1 MSRKPAPHLAEPKL
15 CKQRGQFLE
24 TKKKKPQSLLLWAS
38 QAQTETVWR
47 QAARYGVPAIAFV
60 NKMDRDGADFSA
72 ACLSVANRLGAKPL
86 PIQLPIM
93 ARARHMRFKKK
104 EKEFLGVFVLRFF
117 QNTMIQELNYSIR
130 KFC

>member
-1 MSRKPAPHLAEPKL
+1 LRQK
-15 CKQRGQFLE
+15 R
-24 TKKKKPQSLLLWAS
+24 KKPQSLLLWAS

-93 ARARHMRFKKK
+93 VRARHMRTKRG
-104 EKEFLGVFVLRFF
+104 EEFLEVFVLRFF

-130 KFC
+130 KFCCYSRYRSTSGRLGQSTWLG